1 MTSRSS
7 VAIDLFSGGGALS
20 SSLKATDY
28 RVVGLAEAVAGQ
40 CFNAPV
46 AAAG

>member
-20 SSLKATDY
+20 SGLWATGY
-28 RVVGLAEAVAGQ
+28 RVVGLAEAVARQ
-40 CFNAPV
+40 CFKATV

>member
-1 MTSRSS
+1 MTSLSS

-20 SSLKATDY
+20 SGLKSTGY
-28 RVVGLAEAVAGQ
+28 RAVGLAEALARQ
-40 CFNAPV
+40 YFEATV